1 MAPRLHQKRPN
12 LEQNGTGEGEKELRR
27 SAPAAASKLRVQKQQ
42 KEGEELLKS
51 ARTEEDASTNN
62 GQREKRREE
71 EREREQGRERERSGI
86 EGFRTL
92 SLFFFPVCPSLRES
106 ARYAWISRG
115 RVLGGQRAA
124 GNVRAGQGDNHGQ
137 GMKGQ
142 LISEM

>member
-42 KEGEELLKS
+42 KEGEALLKS

-71 EREREQGRERERSGI
+71 EREREQGREREEWDR
-86 EGFRTL
+86 GFQNSL
-92 SLFFFPVCPSLRES
+92 SLFLPGLPES
-106 ARYAWISRG
+106 ARVCPLRVDQSGTGTGGPAGSRQCTSWAG
-115 RVLGGQRAA
+115 RQSRA
-124 GNVRAGQGDNHGQ
+124 GNEGAAY
-137 GMKGQ
+137 
-142 LISEM
+142 